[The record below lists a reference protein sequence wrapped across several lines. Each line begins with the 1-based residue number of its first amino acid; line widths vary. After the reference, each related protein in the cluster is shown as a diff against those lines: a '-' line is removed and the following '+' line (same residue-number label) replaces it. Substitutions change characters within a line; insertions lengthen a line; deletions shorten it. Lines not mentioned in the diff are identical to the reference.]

1 MAHDVFISYS
11 NKDKPTAD
19 AICASLEVNGIRCW
33 IAPRDIIP
41 GTDWGESI
49 IDAIHDSSVMILVFS
64 SNSNTSVQIKREIE
78 RAVNAGIPVIPF
90 RIEDVL
96 PSKSLEYFISTQHWL
111 DALTAPLEKHLQN
124 LAAVMKLLLLRKGEG
139 AVKEVKE
146 PQFKSPAAGNFEA
159 AVEKAAGKIKPE
171 TDAGSAPQTGRHF
184 CSQCGTP
191 LPADSKFCKNC
202 GHLIDA
208 ALLSG
213 EPKPSPV
220 TPTPIQT
227 IPAAAS
233 NLTQKKMIGAAFL
246 AGLLMVATGLYWWS
260 KAPPTK
266 VATLTTTSL
275 SPEKE
280 NVQVKPKS
288 DPIQV
293 TPPETVIASP
303 APEIPTAPKLPE
315 TPTRALPTRPGTW
328 PWTSERLVT
337 IDDLQYLTNQELEIM
352 RNEIFARH
360 GRLFKRSDLRQ
371 YFENQPW
378 YQPKGT
384 MENFEAAN
392 RLAAAEVSSLEKKN
406 VEIIQRFEQQRK
418 LSR

>member
-1 MAHDVFISYS
+1 
-11 NKDKPTAD
+11 
-19 AICASLEVNGIRCW
+19 
-33 IAPRDIIP
+33 
-41 GTDWGESI
+41 
-49 IDAIHDSSVMILVFS
+49 
-64 SNSNTSVQIKREIE
+64 
-78 RAVNAGIPVIPF
+78 
-90 RIEDVL
+90 
-96 PSKSLEYFISTQHWL
+96 
-111 DALTAPLEKHLQN
+111 
-124 LAAVMKLLLLRKGEG
+124 
-139 AVKEVKE
+139 
-146 PQFKSPAAGNFEA
+146 
-159 AVEKAAGKIKPE
+159 
-171 TDAGSAPQTGRHF
+171 
-184 CSQCGTP
+184 
-191 LPADSKFCKNC
+191 
-202 GHLIDA
+202 
-208 ALLSG
+208 
-213 EPKPSPV
+213 
-220 TPTPIQT
+220 
-227 IPAAAS
+227 
-233 NLTQKKMIGAAFL
+233 MIGAAFL